1 MSDLWMTTWLAMV
14 NNRDRPREGARGAQR
29 THRGGPEGAY
39 KGAPASTHRGGPE
52 GAYRGDP
59 ATCRCCDLKI
69 VYWFIDKIPL
79 PWIAADL
86 KGRRGR
92 ERERKR
98 GGAHHK
104 VNGEGGCH
112 HWDFERRMETTSEV
126 LIRYI
131 DIIN

>member
-1 MSDLWMTTWLAMV
+1 MSDLWMITWQAMV

-69 VYWFIDKIPL
+69 VYWFIDKTGDITLTTIHLVMWTCSL
-79 PWIAADL
+79 PFSLSPSSYFKINGHL
-86 KGRRGR
+86 RKGDPARI
-92 ERERKR
+92 ERSLQIFFFAR
-98 GGAHHK
+98 
-104 VNGEGGCH
+104 
-112 HWDFERRMETTSEV
+112 
-126 LIRYI
+126 
-131 DIIN
+131 